1 MLRTAEE
8 AGTFEGEFCRGG
20 GELSPNLHSCS
31 GSGQR
36 GEGPAC
42 QLPLTR
48 QPFVREGRDSSA
60 ARTES
65 VIPYFDFSN
74 QKMEFSSA
82 VLIYLVHRRQRYAQ
96 CH

>member
-1 MLRTAEE
+1 MR
-8 AGTFEGEFCRGG
+8 FEFCRGG
-20 GELSPNLHSCS
+20 GELSPDLHSRS

-36 GEGPAC
+36 GEGPSC

-74 QKMEFSSA
+74 QKMDFSSA

-96 CH
+96 CR